1 MSMRRRRRTL
11 TQVEPKPLQQ
21 VEVESATVARTAS
34 ALPRLRRAVMHI
46 GIVDA
51 ALVVRNLHVIV
62 LSSQDASR
70 HTLGCA

>member
-1 MSMRRRRRTL
+1 M
-11 TQVEPKPLQQ
+11 
-21 VEVESATVARTAS
+21 
-34 ALPRLRRAVMHI
+34 MHI

-62 LSSQDASR
+62 LSSQYDASR